1 MLFCLLSERN
11 GTGRRREKL
20 ARFFMAKGTVKW
32 FNNTKGYGFITP
44 DEGSEDVFAHF
55 SCISMEGFKTLKP
68 GQTVTYDLEK
78 GDKGFHAVNIVVVEK
93 SAAAAPADQTE

>member
-1 MLFCLLSERN
+1 
-11 GTGRRREKL
+11 
-20 ARFFMAKGTVKW
+20 MAKGTVKW

-44 DEGSEDVFAHF
+44 DEGGEDVFAHF

-78 GDKGFHAVNIVVVEK
+78 GDKGYHAVNIVVVKVPKET
-93 SAAAAPADQTE
+93 SPAQTAE

>member
-1 MLFCLLSERN
+1 MLSQGEISEV
-11 GTGRRREKL
+11 
-20 ARFFMAKGTVKW
+20 FMAKGTVKW

-78 GDKGFHAVNIVVVEK
+78 GDKGFHAVNIVVVKTSE
-93 SAAAAPADQTE
+93 AAAPAPADQAE